1 MINFNFLCNNAKG
14 LPTSKKSFKLFN
26 YLKNKIFPNGILFL
40 EETHSTKENEIKWK
54 DEFDNNSYFS
64 HVKSNLCGVLIIFF
78 GSTTFTVKKQPLL

>member
-40 EETHSTKENEIKWK
+40 EETHSTKDNEIKWK
-54 DEFDNNSYFS
+54 NEFDNNSYFS
-64 HVKSNLCGVLIIFF
+64 HGKSNLCGVLIVFF